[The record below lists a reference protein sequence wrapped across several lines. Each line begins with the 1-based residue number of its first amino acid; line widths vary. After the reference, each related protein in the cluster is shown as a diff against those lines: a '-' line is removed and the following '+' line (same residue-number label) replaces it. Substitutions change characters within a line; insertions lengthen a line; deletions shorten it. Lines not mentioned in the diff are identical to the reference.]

1 MSTPDYMEIRAW
13 CKESQEIAEEYGV
26 EEALSYL
33 LGEKFAPLL
42 RELKDARRQVQFL
55 YSEKDRSMVE
65 PLAQKDQAF
74 RLGYMLTLEN
84 NYREQLETIKHLE
97 RLTGDFIE
105 EIRDAFEEQDVI
117 KFLENHP
124 RLDPPQ
130 DDMSFN
136 LDSLKISDSEKLTAE
151 DLMAEVEDIYLAEE
165 IRKML
170 QNKWQAR

>member
-1 MSTPDYMEIRAW
+1 MSTPEYNEIRAW
-13 CKESQEIAEEYGV
+13 CLESQEIAEEYGV

-33 LGEKFAPLL
+33 LGEKFTPLL
-42 RELKDARRQVQFL
+42 RELKEARRQVQFL
-55 YSEKDRSMVE
+55 YSEKDRSTVE

-84 NYREQLETIKHLE
+84 NYREQLEAIKHLE

-105 EIRDAFEEQDVI
+105 EIRDAFEEQDVM

-130 DDMSFN
+130 DEMSFN